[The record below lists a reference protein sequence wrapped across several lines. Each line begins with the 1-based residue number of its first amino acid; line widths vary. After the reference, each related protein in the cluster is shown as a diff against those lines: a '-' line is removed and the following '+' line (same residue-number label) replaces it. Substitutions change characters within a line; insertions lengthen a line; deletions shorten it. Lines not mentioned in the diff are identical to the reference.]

1 LLLSVCVLVQTLAQQ
16 VGVAV
21 AHTFP
26 QAPQFSSSVFVLVQW
41 PAQQFGVAVAHT
53 LPQRP
58 QFFASVCLL
67 VQTLAQQFGVAA
79 GHTFPQAPQFFGS
92 VFVLVQ
98 KAAAPVG
105 VQQVAPTAQPVKGC
119 ALVQTPH
126 RVPVGF
132 LRRKLLQCLMQL
144 RCTPRGV
151 AGHFAQYVT
160 HFGLITSSLSLS
172 LSSPSW
178 SALALPG
185 NSARKAPARKPPR
198 VFRKPRREP
207 PPAASFASRSNAAD
221 MSAPSFLRKRI
232 GEMTSKR

>member
-1 LLLSVCVLVQTLAQQ
+1 LVQTLAQQ

-26 QAPQFSSSVFVLVQW
+26 QAPQFFASVFVLVQW

-53 LPQRP
+53 LPQWP

-67 VQTLAQQFGVAA
+67 VQTLAQQFGLAA

-119 ALVQTPH
+119 ALVHTPH

-132 LRRKLLQCLMQL
+132 LRRNLLQCLRQL
-144 RCTPRGV
+144 LCTPRGV

-160 HFGLITSSLSLS
+160 HFGLLGGLSSSS
-172 LSSPSW
+172 SSPSW

-185 NSARKAPARKPPR
+185 NNATKAPARKPPR